1 MAPFSALAFPVA
13 SWFIHAVKI
22 AAMRTIM
29 TVIFWVE
36 LNTNIERLIAG
47 TESKIGSNGQS
58 ARRGDS
64 CLMAARGDRE
74 LR

>member
-1 MAPFSALAFPVA
+1 
-13 SWFIHAVKI
+13 
-22 AAMRTIM
+22 MRTIV

>member
-1 MAPFSALAFPVA
+1 
-13 SWFIHAVKI
+13 
-22 AAMRTIM
+22 M
-29 TVIFWVE
+29 TVIFWVKH
-36 LNTNIERLIAG
+36 NTNIERLIAG

-64 CLMAARGDRE
+64 CLMAAHGDRE